1 MPDMSFVCMYEF
13 ILFYVILCQK
23 PIVPNVNVY
32 FFLGI
37 KLHNKHLIWSQRDW
51 PCSSVMLMETSK
63 LTPMVTTHFICRKD
77 IYIKVAMGG

>member
-1 MPDMSFVCMYEF
+1 MPDMSFVCMYGF

-37 KLHNKHLIWSQRDW
+37 KLHNKDIGNEYL
-51 PCSSVMLMETSK
+51 
-63 LTPMVTTHFICRKD
+63 LTKISDPLPFSF
-77 IYIKVAMGG
+77 

>member
-37 KLHNKHLIWSQRDW
+37 KLHNTTRIIAAF
-51 PCSSVMLMETSK
+51 SVEV
-63 LTPMVTTHFICRKD
+63 LTNFAD
-77 IYIKVAMGG
+77 